1 MVQTAHFGRFFWG
14 GGHAVNPLPLDLPV
28 LHYKMPAGEDWKD
41 IFGCLRPGSTGYDEM
56 IGRIVACY
64 RRKVDTEVLDS
75 DDHEPAQSIR
85 AMLQRALDGVEI
97 QCQATVHAHPGS
109 TFPYFV

>member
-1 MVQTAHFGRFFWG
+1 M
-14 GGHAVNPLPLDLPV
+14 
-28 LHYKMPAGEDWKD
+28 LHYKMPAGKDWKD

-56 IGRIVACY
+56 IWRIVACY

-75 DDHEPAQSIR
+75 DDHEPAQSIW
-85 AMLQRALDGVEI
+85 AMLQRALNGVEI